1 MGVSGRSW
9 ASPPPGHI
17 TCGYAGGLS
26 PANITY
32 QLTRITQVRPR
43 PLCHIPF
50 LVRTFH
56 LRPPGPPR
64 PPHTPTFLLS
74 DRSRQRARCGLTW
87 RRGYAAGCP
96 TARTSSTS
104 RNAFRASSRYCPTA
118 ANTPACASLPL
129 LHRAASTTR
138 YDSRRRSNLV
148 SRRTQRVARWR
159 AGERHVMLNRSRGMA
174 RTACRR
180 RQGQRN
186 AAVREG
192 LRALDK

>member
-1 MGVSGRSW
+1 MWLRRRPLPREYHLP
-9 ASPPPGHI
+9 AHAHH
-17 TCGYAGGLS
+17 AG
-26 PANITY
+26 A
-32 QLTRITQVRPR
+32 RPR

-64 PPHTPTFLLS
+64 PPHTPTFLLP

-87 RRGYAAGCP
+87 RRGCAAGCP

-104 RNAFRASSRYCPTA
+104 RNAFHASSRHCPTA

-148 SRRTQRVARWR
+148 SRRPQRVARWR
-159 AGERHVMLNRSRGMA
+159 AGERHVTRTTRLNRSRGMA

-180 RQGQRN
+180 RRVLWN